1 MQTNSNILIA
11 AAAIITAGVIGAF
24 FIAPS
29 ITTRRIRASNIYPL
43 SGISLVTD
51 LKEEASRLKDETA
64 KLLGELETVQQSILD
79 YEEELGVV
87 KEEMEEY
94 NSPGINNKVASDYTQ
109 LKEVALVPFVAQLEE
124 FKNSLPRN
132 YSAQIASLSSNV
144 PHLYHLVVLED
155 LRTYLENFLETYRSA
170 LKDADEAFLKED
182 SRYLLLS
189 ASTFIQ
195 ELFQLRDSCADELT
209 KYLERLNEALLRESG
224 PVEEIKDRRAQLGL
238 FIEKWLNIPQQQID
252 DWMELKRREVLNI
265 VPTRS
270 NFLELE

>member
-29 ITTRRIRASNIYPL
+29 ITTRRIRASNVYPL
-43 SGISLVTD
+43 GISLVTN
-51 LKEEASRLKDETA
+51 LKEEASRLKDEEA
-64 KLLGELETVQQSILD
+64 KLLEDLETVQQSILD
-79 YEEELGVV
+79 YEEELDVV

-94 NSPGINNKVASDYTQ
+94 NSLGINNKVASDYTQ
-109 LKEVALVPFVAQLEE
+109 LKGAALVPFVAQLEE

-132 YSAQIASLSSNV
+132 YSAQIAPLSSNV

-155 LRTYLENFLETYRSA
+155 LRTYLENFLETYGSV
-170 LKDADEAFLKED
+170 LKDADEAFLNED

-224 PVEEIKDRRAQLGL
+224 PVEEIKDRLAQLEL
-238 FIEKWLNIPQQQID
+238 FIKKWLNIPQKQID

-265 VPTRS
+265 VPARS